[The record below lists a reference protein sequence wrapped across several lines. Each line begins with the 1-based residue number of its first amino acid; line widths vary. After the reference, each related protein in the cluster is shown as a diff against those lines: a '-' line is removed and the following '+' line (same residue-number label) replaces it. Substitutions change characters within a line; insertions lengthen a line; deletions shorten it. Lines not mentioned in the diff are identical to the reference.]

1 MRAVSRNHF
10 VNRRER
16 EKELVFGQ
24 AWKVTKANLSYAKG
38 ASDVL
43 WQMDVDVLVLTLNCE
58 VRIGWLNCSEK
69 KIEVRSERMDRF
81 STTNAARAQSGHQIF
96 STRSGRLHLRLTEA
110 LSDML
115 DVSQSRLGCVL
126 LSPIISFAGFGSKLS

>member
-43 WQMDVDVLVLTLNCE
+43 WQMDVDV
-58 VRIGWLNCSEK
+58 
-69 KIEVRSERMDRF
+69 RF
-81 STTNAARAQSGHQIF
+81 
-96 STRSGRLHLRLTEA
+96 
-110 LSDML
+110 
-115 DVSQSRLGCVL
+115 
-126 LSPIISFAGFGSKLS
+126 

>member
-1 MRAVSRNHF
+1 MKVSRLLSEAGWVADVRAVSRNHF

-43 WQMDVDVLVLTLNCE
+43 WQMDVDV
-58 VRIGWLNCSEK
+58 W
-69 KIEVRSERMDRF
+69 F
-81 STTNAARAQSGHQIF
+81 WH
-96 STRSGRLHLRLTEA
+96 
-110 LSDML
+110 
-115 DVSQSRLGCVL
+115 
-126 LSPIISFAGFGSKLS
+126 